1 LQGGGTQRCAVRRS
15 VYAEAAGLL
24 ADYSAPQHVAVPGA
38 GGVAALRAWVGPWVG
53 GTHPRSAS

>member
-1 LQGGGTQRCAVRRS
+1 